1 MKLDCVA
8 RVEERP
14 LFRERFW
21 RGSVESF
28 KSTQRNFP
36 KFRKVSKIL
45 RETFL
50 NAGNLQIN
58 SGELSFMQE
67 SFKKSQRNF
76 PAFRKPSKE
85 LCGTFLKFKQQFL
98 MPVV

>member
-8 RVEERP
+8 RVGEKS
-14 LFRERFW
+14 LFRERFL

-50 NAGNLQIN
+50 RSGNLQMN
-58 SGELSFMQE
+58 SGKLS
-67 SFKKSQRNF
+67 
-76 PAFRKPSKE
+76 
-85 LCGTFLKFKQQFL
+85 
-98 MPVV
+98 